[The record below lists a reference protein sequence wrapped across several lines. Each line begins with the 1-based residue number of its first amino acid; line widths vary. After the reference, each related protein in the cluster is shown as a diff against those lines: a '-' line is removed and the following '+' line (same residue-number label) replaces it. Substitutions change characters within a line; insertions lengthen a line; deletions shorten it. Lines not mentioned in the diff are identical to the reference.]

1 MAELVGQPARAAAVQ
16 CAGQAITGEFQ
27 KSLVLPSCFI
37 QISILQESAS
47 VLLKMNVPV
56 HLSGAVAMDN
66 ANVIRI
72 SRSSLERMDSR
83 KRLHALYV

>member
-1 MAELVGQPARAAAVQ
+1 
-16 CAGQAITGEFQ
+16 
-27 KSLVLPSCFI
+27 
-37 QISILQESAS
+37 
-47 VLLKMNVPV
+47 MNVPV